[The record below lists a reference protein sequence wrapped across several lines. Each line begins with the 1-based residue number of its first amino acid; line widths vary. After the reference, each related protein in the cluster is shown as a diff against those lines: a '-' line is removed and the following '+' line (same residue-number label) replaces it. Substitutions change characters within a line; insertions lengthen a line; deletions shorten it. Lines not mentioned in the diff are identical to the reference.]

1 MRNGLADRFQSGNGV
16 EHAASPINPG
26 PLRAILLPERTS
38 KNRRWVML
46 RFSRVLPIAL
56 LLAGA
61 VACDSG
67 RHSSAG
73 FRLPADG
80 NIERGKAAFV
90 ALGCASC
97 HQVPGTDLP
106 RPTIQP
112 PVPVAL
118 GGERSNELTDGYL
131 VTSIICPSYRL
142 AHYPKNQITSGGKSR
157 MPDYEDRITVR
168 QLTDLV
174 AFLQSRYTVRLYPG
188 RYPYY

>member
-1 MRNGLADRFQSGNGV
+1 
-16 EHAASPINPG
+16 
-26 PLRAILLPERTS
+26 
-38 KNRRWVML
+38 ML
-46 RFSRVLPIAL
+46 RFWRLLPIAVL
-56 LLAGA
+56 LGGA

-80 NIERGKAAFV
+80 DIERGRAVFLAM
-90 ALGCASC
+90 GCPQC

-106 RPTIQP
+106 RPTVQP

-118 GGERSNELTDGYL
+118 GGELTHELTDGYL
-131 VTSIICPSYRL
+131 VTSIIHPSYRL
-142 AHYPKNQITSGGKSR
+142 AHYPKDQILAGGKSR
-157 MPDYEDRITVR
+157 MPSYADELTMR

-174 AFLQSRYTVRLYPG
+174 TFLQSRYTVRLYPG